1 MVELLLDL
9 IEEIVIDSMGDD
21 LVILLV
27 IFVG

>member
-9 IEEIVIDSMGDD
+9 IEEIVIESMGDD